1 MEKSKNLKTEW
12 EEESSFY
19 LDVFMFDLSSEREQ
33 KSRAKEENEK
43 LKFFV
48 WNLESSW
55 RCSDKFEDLRLPRTI
70 TNAETKNTEK
80 IINRDITPTVSKWE
94 LRVIIEQSSTDITK
108 TYKLQRCFSNYVW

>member
-55 RCSDKFEDLRLPRTI
+55 RCSDKFEDLRLPRTT

-80 IINRDITPTVSKWE
+80 LFNAT
-94 LRVIIEQSSTDITK
+94 
-108 TYKLQRCFSNYVW
+108 

>member
-43 LKFFV
+43 LKLFV
-48 WNLESSW
+48 WNLESS
-55 RCSDKFEDLRLPRTI
+55 
-70 TNAETKNTEK
+70 
-80 IINRDITPTVSKWE
+80 
-94 LRVIIEQSSTDITK
+94 
-108 TYKLQRCFSNYVW
+108 